1 MTCPK
6 CQFQNPEE
14 TLVCQNCKEPLHRR
28 KFNFWKIGFF
38 IELGIIIPFSLIF
51 IIGDILVKNKKNSYP
66 IKPTIDKVE
75 FVYTSPTPLPTIT
88 VKIGDALDYRN
99 LQTDTSS
106 WKEYK
111 KEVNGLLITFK
122 YPKQYKISRISSGR
136 PIEYD
141 NTIIKTLSDG
151 VTFDKHLIY
160 FSRPY
165 GPGGTLFTRVDD
177 KVSLIEGIQ
186 RNYSSILQ
194 GRATMA
200 REIQTKSK
208 KVVRIEYED
217 GLHPIPIF
225 GPNGETYVVL
235 DNGYL
240 FIFENYNLIPLEE
253 FITILDSFKIEKCLK
268 FC

>member
-6 CQFQNPEE
+6 CQFQNQEE

-28 KFNFWKIGFF
+28 KFNFWKIGLA
-38 IELGIIIPFSLIF
+38 ILIVIAVGIYVL
-51 IIGDILVKNKKNSYP
+51 DKYTKKNSYP

-88 VKIGDALDYRN
+88 IKIGDTLEYQQY
-99 LQTDTSS
+99 LQADTSS

-111 KEVNGLLITFK
+111 KEVDGLLISFK
-122 YPKQYKISRISSGR
+122 YPKQYEIQKYSQGMLAEFDSLIVKTSSDGTTSDSILIFFGR
-136 PIEYD
+136 PYD
-141 NTIIKTLSDG
+141 FNGI
-151 VTFDKHLIY
+151 
-160 FSRPY
+160 PY
-165 GPGGTLFTRVDD
+165 THVDD
-177 KVSLIEGIQ
+177 KVSLIEGVQ
-186 RNYSSILQ
+186 RNYSSILD
-194 GRATMA
+194 RETTVV

-208 KVVRIEYED
+208 KVVRIEYEA
-217 GLHPIPIF
+217 GWLPYPTF
-225 GPNGETYVVL
+225 GPIGETYVVL

-240 FIFENYNLIPLEE
+240 FIFENHHLISLEE